1 MFTAPD
7 TLCQLARLDYQDRL
21 RVGARGY
28 LAAQTA
34 AGGPRRPVPATR
46 TALGS
51 ALVAAGQRLR
61 GGPAPVLRPVAA
73 GERSA
78 T

>member
-7 TLCQLARLDYQDRL
+7 TLCQLARLDHQDRL

-34 AGGPRRPVPATR
+34 AGGPSRPVRATR
-46 TALGS
+46 TAFGS
-51 ALVAAGQRLR
+51 ALAAAGQRLR
-61 GGPAPVLRPVAA
+61 GEPVPALSPVTA
-73 GERSA
+73 GERSSA
-78 T
+78 

>member
-1 MFTAPD
+1 MFTPTD
-7 TLCQLARLDYQDRL
+7 TVCQLARLDHQDRL
-21 RVGARGY
+21 RAGAHGY

-34 AGGPRRPVPATR
+34 AGGPSRPVRAAR

-61 GGPAPVLRPVAA
+61 GGPVPILGPVAA
-73 GERSA
+73 GERSSA
-78 T
+78 

>member
-7 TLCQLARLDYQDRL
+7 TLCQLARLEYQDRL

-34 AGGPRRPVPATR
+34 VDGPRRPLRAMR

-51 ALVAAGQRLR
+51 VLVVAGQRLR
-61 GGPAPVLRPVAA
+61 GEPAPVLRPVAA
-73 GERSA
+73 GERSSA
-78 T
+78 